1 MAGAQ
6 QLPNGIVVSHQKLKG
21 RRNNTMLSYKGSD
34 GYEVLRRC
42 FLKNL
47 NPILTR
53 LCHVIY
59 CHGDKRYPCLV
70 GIGLDSCL
78 SGLKFVASEIGV
90 Y

>member
-21 RRNNTMLSYKGSD
+21 RRNNTMLRYKGSD

-47 NPILTR
+47 
-53 LCHVIY
+53 
-59 CHGDKRYPCLV
+59 K
-70 GIGLDSCL
+70 
-78 SGLKFVASEIGV
+78 
-90 Y
+90 